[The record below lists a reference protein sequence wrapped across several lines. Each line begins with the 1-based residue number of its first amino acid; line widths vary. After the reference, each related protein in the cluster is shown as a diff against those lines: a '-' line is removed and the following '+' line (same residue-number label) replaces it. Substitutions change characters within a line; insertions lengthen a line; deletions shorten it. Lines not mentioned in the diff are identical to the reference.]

1 MASVILWPV
10 SPASHKL
17 PGPNR
22 WVATGPSVQLPRQF
36 YWAADSRWLWGH
48 RETLGSRGHSQCGS
62 YRARSLG
69 TRRTQLPYSNR
80 ARRAW
85 SAEVESPLSHQ
96 GRKHRLTGQGRFS
109 TSSLSTHGSQVPAA
123 NCRVSLQPLRAQL
136 PQLRHRRGRSL
147 ASVHENRHRKE
158 TRKPGLWAQTQQW
171 DTRPRRGP

>member
-10 SPASHKL
+10 SPISHKL

-22 WVATGPSVQLPRQF
+22 WVATGPSVQFPRQF

-62 YRARSLG
+62 YRAQQPG
-69 TRRTQLPYSNR
+69 YR
-80 ARRAW
+80 ADTAAAQQQSPEGLECRGGV
-85 SAEVESPLSHQ
+85 STESPGKKAQADWAGQAQHFLSVHTWVTSDCSKLQ
-96 GRKHRLTGQGRFS
+96 GQPPTTPRK
-109 TSSLSTHGSQVPAA
+109 
-123 NCRVSLQPLRAQL
+123 L

-158 TRKPGLWAQTQQW
+158 TGKPGLWALTQQW
-171 DTRPRRGP
+171 DTQPRRGP